1 MKNKISA
8 KLQRRKFIS
17 KLFAILSYPAYA
29 ACLPLTTPPHGL
41 NTIHFQ
47 PLCSSL
53 VVLSFLHYASAV
65 FPSVSSVLFYPTTSY
80 YFFIACAD
88 TTSSM
93 KPSLTSP
100 DWLDASSNHWLR
112 SLTYCCCNIHAY
124 PSRLQAYWR
133 QGYTPSHF
141 CVPWTQNCLTESGM
155 ITNVL
160 LINE

>member
-17 KLFAILSYPAYA
+17 RLFDILSYPAYA
-29 ACLPLTTPPHGL
+29 AGLPLTTPPRGH

-53 VVLSFLHYASAV
+53 NVLSFLHYASAV
-65 FPSVSSVLFYPTTSY
+65 FPSVSSVLLFYSTTSY
-80 YFFIACAD
+80 YFFIACED
-88 TTSSM
+88 TTSAV

-112 SLTYCCCNIHAY
+112 GLTYCYCNIYAY
-124 PSRLQAYWR
+124 PSRLQAY
-133 QGYTPSHF
+133 
-141 CVPWTQNCLTESGM
+141 
-155 ITNVL
+155 
-160 LINE
+160 